1 MESAKYL
8 HYKKKVSRGGSYLL
22 KVLLGIFISAPII
35 ICLMLALKQP
45 GEFLTAKAAHL
56 ISEDPTLDNF
66 KWIMDNVAVGTYLK
80 NTLIQC
86 TIVIIAQLI
95 LCSFAAYALVFFEF
109 KGKKLV
115 FTLILIHM
123 MIPGDVIIITN
134 YIQMQHWHLTDT
146 HLGMALPYLVGGMG
160 IFLLRQFYLTLPRE
174 LKEASEL
181 DGCSDMGFFFRI
193 ALPLSVPSL
202 SSLAIYEFIMIYNR
216 YFWPL
221 LVTNSDKMRT
231 VQIGMAMLQ
240 AGESGK
246 VSHILAGASLCILP
260 AVAIF
265 IIGQRYLI
273 KGMTAGSIK
282 G

>member
-146 HLGMALPYLVGGMG
+146 HLGMALPYLAGGMG
-160 IFLLRQFYLTLPRE
+160 IFLMRQFYLTLPRE

-221 LVTNSDKMRT
+221 LVTNSDRMRT

-260 AVAIF
+260 AVIIF

>member
-1 MESAKYL
+1 MESTKFL
-8 HYKKKVSRGGSYLL
+8 HYKRKASKGGSYLL

-35 ICLMLALKQP
+35 ICLMLSLKQP

-86 TIVIIAQLI
+86 AIVIIAQLI

-109 KGKKLV
+109 KGKKLI
-115 FTLILIHM
+115 FTLILVHM

-160 IFLLRQFYLTLPRE
+160 IFLMRQFYLTLPRE

-202 SSLAIYEFIMIYNR
+202 SSLAIY
-216 YFWPL
+216 
-221 LVTNSDKMRT
+221 
-231 VQIGMAMLQ
+231 
-240 AGESGK
+240 
-246 VSHILAGASLCILP
+246 
-260 AVAIF
+260 
-265 IIGQRYLI
+265 
-273 KGMTAGSIK
+273 
-282 G
+282 

>member
-86 TIVIIAQLI
+86 TIVIIAQLV

-115 FTLILIHM
+115 FTLILVHM

-160 IFLLRQFYLTLPRE
+160 IFLMRQFYLTLPRE

-181 DGCSDMGFFFRI
+181 SYAGAHYLCERLLENKRFSLTFPQPFFNEFCVTYDGDVSQLQKICLEKGFM
-193 ALPLSVPSL
+193 AG
-202 SSLAIYEFIMIYNR
+202 
-216 YFWPL
+216 
-221 LVTNSDKMRT
+221 
-231 VQIGMAMLQ
+231 VQIDEHTLMF
-240 AGESGK
+240 
-246 VSHILAGASLCILP
+246 
-260 AVAIF
+260 AVTEQRTKEEIDELVN
-265 IIGQRYLI
+265 IIS
-273 KGMTAGSIK
+273 SITSTK
-282 G
+282 

>member
-86 TIVIIAQLI
+86 TIVIIAQLV

-160 IFLLRQFYLTLPRE
+160 IFLMRQFYLTLPRE

>member
-1 MESAKYL
+1 MEGTKYL
-8 HYKKKVSRGGSYLL
+8 HYKRKAAKGGGYLL
-22 KVLLGIFISAPII
+22 KVLLGIFISAPVI
-35 ICLMLALKQP
+35 ICLLLSLKQP
-45 GEFLTAKAAHL
+45 GEFLTANAAHL
-56 ISEDPTLDNF
+56 ISENPTLDNY

-86 TIVIIAQLI
+86 AIVIVAQLI
-95 LCSFAAYALVFFEF
+95 LCSFAAYALVYF
-109 KGKKLV
+109 KFPGKKLV
-115 FTLILIHM
+115 FTLILVHM

-134 YIQMQHWHLTDT
+134 YIQMQKWHLTDT

-160 IFLLRQFYLTLPRE
+160 IFLMRQFYLTLPRE

-193 ALPLSVPSL
+193 ALPLSIPSL
-202 SSLAIYEFIMIYNR
+202 SSLAIYEFIAIYNR

-221 LVTNSDKMRT
+221 LVTNSDRMRT

-246 VSHILAGASLCILP
+246 VSHILAGAAMCIIP
-260 AVAIF
+260 AVIVF
-265 IIGQRYLI
+265 VIGQRYLI
-273 KGMTAGSIK
+273 KGMTAGSVK

>member
-8 HYKKKVSRGGSYLL
+8 HYKKKVTRGGSYLL

-86 TIVIIAQLI
+86 TIVIVAQLI

-160 IFLLRQFYLTLPRE
+160 IFLMRQFYLTLPRE